1 MTQYTPRALE
11 GRAVV
16 VTGAGQ
22 GIGRAYAAAIACGG
36 AAVAVADVNVGAVE
50 ELAEELTA
58 AGHRAVAVEVDVA
71 DEASTLA
78 MAERVEREL
87 GRIDGLVNNA
97 ALYAGLQLRGP
108 LDIPVEEWDKV
119 MAVNVRGP
127 FLCARAVVPAMRRAG
142 GGSIVN
148 QSSTGAW
155 GSAALTHYTSSK
167 AAVLGLTRS
176 LAKSFGGDGIVVNAI
191 APGQIGT
198 DATYGLIPAERLE
211 RMSAAQAIGRT
222 GMPEDLCGAVVF
234 LLGDG
239 ARFITGQ
246 VLVIDGGLVM
256 V

>member
-1 MTQYTPRALE
+1 MELE
-11 GRAVV
+11 DKVV
-16 VTGAGQ
+16 IVTGAGR
-22 GIGRAYAAAIACGG
+22 GIGRTYAEAIAQAG
-36 AAVAVADVNVGAVE
+36 ASVAVAEVNEDAVAS
-50 ELAEELTA
+50 LADELTA
-58 AGHRAVAVEVDVA
+58 AGHQATAVRVDVS

-78 MAERVEREL
+78 MADTVEQRF

-108 LDIPVEEWDKV
+108 MDLPVDEWDRV
-119 MAVNVRGP
+119 MAVNVKGP

-176 LAKSFGGDGIVVNAI
+176 LAKSFGADGIVVNAI

-198 DATYGLIPAERLE
+198 EATLGLIPAERLE
-211 RMSAAQAIGRT
+211 RMSATQAIGRT
-222 GMPEDLCGAVVF
+222 GLPEDLCGAVVF
-234 LLGDG
+234 LLSDG
-239 ARFITGQ
+239 ARFMTGQ
-246 VLVIDGGLVM
+246 TLVVDGGLVM
-256 V
+256 L

>member
-1 MTQYTPRALE
+1 MELE
-11 GRAVV
+11 DKVV
-16 VTGAGQ
+16 IVTGAGQ
-22 GIGRAYAAAIACGG
+22 GIGRSYAEAIARAG
-36 AAVAVADVNVGAVE
+36 AAVAVADVNEDAVTS
-50 ELAEELTA
+50 LTDELTA
-58 AGHRAVAVEVDVA
+58 AGHQAMAVRVDVS

-78 MAERVEREL
+78 MADTVEQRF

-108 LDIPVEEWDKV
+108 MDLPVDEWDRV
-119 MAVNVRGP
+119 MAVNVKGP

-176 LAKSFGGDGIVVNAI
+176 LAKSFGADGIVVNAI

-198 DATYGLIPAERLE
+198 EATLGLIPAERLE
-211 RMSAAQAIGRT
+211 RMSATQAIGRT
-222 GMPEDLCGAVVF
+222 GLPEDLCGAVVF
-234 LLGDG
+234 LLSDG
-239 ARFITGQ
+239 ARFMTGQ
-246 VLVIDGGLVM
+246 TLVVDGGLVM
-256 V
+256 L

>member
-1 MTQYTPRALE
+1 VELE
-11 GRAVV
+11 DKVV
-16 VTGAGQ
+16 IVTGAGQ
-22 GIGRAYAAAIACGG
+22 GIGRTYAEAIAQAG
-36 AAVAVADVNVGAVE
+36 ASVALADVNEDAVTS
-50 ELAEELTA
+50 LAGELTA
-58 AGHRAVAVEVDVA
+58 AGHQAIAVRVDVS

-78 MAERVEREL
+78 MADTAEQRF

-108 LDIPVEEWDKV
+108 MDLPVDEWDRV
-119 MAVNVRGP
+119 MAVNVKGP

-176 LAKSFGGDGIVVNAI
+176 LAKSFGADGIVVNAI

-198 DATYGLIPAERLE
+198 EATLGLIPAERLE
-211 RMSAAQAIGRT
+211 RMSATQAIGRT
-222 GMPEDLCGAVVF
+222 GLPEDLCGAVVF
-234 LLGDG
+234 LLSDG
-239 ARFITGQ
+239 ARFMTGQ
-246 VLVIDGGLVM
+246 TLVVDGGLVM
-256 V
+256 L

>member
-1 MTQYTPRALE
+1 MLLA
-11 GRAVV
+11 GKAVV

-22 GIGRAYAAAIACGG
+22 GIGRAYARAIAEAG
-36 AAVAVADVNVGAVE
+36 AAVAAADINIEAVQEVAA
-50 ELAEELTA
+50 ELEADGL
-58 AGHRAVAVEVDVA
+58 RCVAVGVDVA

-78 MAERVEREL
+78 MAAEVEQAL

-97 ALYAGLQLRGP
+97 ALYAGLQLRGA
-108 LDIPVEEWDKV
+108 LDIPVDEWDKV

-142 GGSIVN
+142 GGNIVN

-155 GSAALTHYTSSK
+155 GSAALTHYTTSK

-176 LAKSFGGDGIVVNAI
+176 LAKSFGADDIVVNAL

-198 DATYGLIPAERLE
+198 EATYGLIPAERLE
-211 RMSAAQAIGRT
+211 RMSASQAIGRT

-234 LLGDG
+234 LLSDG
-239 ARFITGQ
+239 ARFMTGQ
-246 VLVIDGGLVM
+246 VVVVDGGLVM
-256 V
+256 L